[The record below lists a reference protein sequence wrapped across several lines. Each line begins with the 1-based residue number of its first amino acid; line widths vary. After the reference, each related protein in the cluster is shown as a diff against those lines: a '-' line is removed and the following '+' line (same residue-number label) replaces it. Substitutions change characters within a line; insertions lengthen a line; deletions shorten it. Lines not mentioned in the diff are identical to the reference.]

1 MSSPWRR
8 HLWIPRSYTT
18 VCCTADRNCRELY
31 CLCKLLHRCDTVQAT
46 KQQAGPS
53 GRESGVLEGVDKG
66 GRRWQRGWWGL
77 GVEPVIDISKV
88 NEERDREGGGN
99 RRWRSSWGAPGVGDR
114 VIEVARKREAR
125 LAEGKGSEEEI
136 DRREKEGANYRD
148 RERNWC
154 RGFVNHWQVL
164 YTCKPETRADEG

>member
-1 MSSPWRR
+1 M
-8 HLWIPRSYTT
+8 
-18 VCCTADRNCRELY
+18 
-31 CLCKLLHRCDTVQAT
+31 
-46 KQQAGPS
+46 
-53 GRESGVLEGVDKG
+53 
-66 GRRWQRGWWGL
+66 

-99 RRWRSSWGAPGVGDR
+99 RRWRSQLVGSGERDR

-148 RERNWC
+148 RERN
-154 RGFVNHWQVL
+154 
-164 YTCKPETRADEG
+164 